1 MAEKADRPTGQPV
14 NRRDEKPLP
23 SSSVQSASSPVGQ
36 LTSGSRSSARPI
48 SIGSYNIH
56 SCVGLD
62 RRCSPQRIAA
72 VLKELA
78 CDIYALQEVDN
89 ESDGDDDS
97 KQLEYLSAE
106 LGMAAIPGLRI
117 VRHSGQYGNAILT
130 HLPIVSVHRLDLSY
144 PWFEPRGAL
153 DVRLDGGAAVL
164 RVIATHL
171 GLSRAE
177 RRAQWRQL
185 LTAAMASPA
194 LPTIVVGDM
203 NEWFPW
209 SMTLRDAHR
218 ILGRPIAAP
227 AEFPAFAPFLALTR
241 IWVRPVNA
249 IASIK
254 VHRTPVARR
263 ASDHLPLKT
272 VIDLGQLADRPTGE
286 QARKG
291 AERCF

>member
-1 MAEKADRPTGQPV
+1 MADDATCRLADQSSDWR
-14 NRRDEKPLP
+14 KPSLLTP
-23 SSSVQSASSPVGQ
+23 ASWPVGRWPVAARAS
-36 LTSGSRSSARPI
+36 TARPI

-62 RRCSPQRIAA
+62 RRCRPQRIAA
-72 VLKELA
+72 VMKELA

-89 ESDGDDDS
+89 EPDDDDDS

-185 LTAAMASPA
+185 LTAVATASPA
-194 LPTIVVGDM
+194 LPTIVRRRHERMVSLVDDAARCASHSRAADRRAGRVPD
-203 NEWFPW
+203 
-209 SMTLRDAHR
+209 LRAFSRADAH
-218 ILGRPIAAP
+218 LGP
-227 AEFPAFAPFLALTR
+227 AGERYL
-241 IWVRPVNA
+241 
-249 IASIK
+249 
-254 VHRTPVARR
+254 VHRSASHAGR
-263 ASDHLPLKT
+263 ASC
-272 VIDLGQLADRPTGE
+272 IGSSA
-286 QARKG
+286 
-291 AERCF
+291 AEDGH